1 MSDPSLNSTPRDIER
16 SERTVTEAVAAPV
29 ASRRGPQSPWVEA
42 LLELGAL
49 DRAVYEAVATTPTA
63 HLDRPLRRLS
73 RSADAGALWLV
84 IAAGLAATRG
94 APGRR
99 VAGEAVTSLA
109 VTAITVNLGA
119 KSIFRRR
126 RPDRAGHD
134 RTPRGACRPPP
145 RARFHP
151 GTRQH
156 RSPSPTPSV
165 ATSRSSASRSGSSPL
180 RSPTPTCTS
189 ACTTPATSSSAR
201 SWAPEPPLL
210 SAQHG
215 IIGAHSHPAQRPPLT
230 GTDGSACAGATH
242 RPTAPH
248 HGGRRPPRRTD
259 RHRGSMRPCIGARC
273 RG

>member
-134 RTPRGACRPPP
+134 RTP
-145 RARFHP
+145 AR
-151 GTRQH
+151 R
-156 RSPSPTPSV
+156 V
-165 ATSRSSASRSGSSPL
+165 
-180 RSPTPTCTS
+180 PTPTS
-189 ACTTPATSSSAR
+189 SSFPSGHSATSFAFAYTVGR
-201 SWAPEPPLL
+201 HLPFVGIPIRLL
-210 SAQHG
+210 AAAVAYSRVHIG
-215 IIGAHSHPAQRPPLT
+215 VHYPGDVIIGSIMGA
-230 GTDGSACAGATH
+230 GTAAAIGSAWDH
-242 RPTAPH
+242 
-248 HGGRRPPRRTD
+248 RRP
-259 RHRGSMRPCIGARC
+259 
-273 RG
+273 